1 MLKELIITGIGL
13 VFGSLL
19 IPYIFAEIQNSQKEL
34 EIKTGLIKEMNPAIM
49 DSIMVVQVLEQER
62 RNDTEI
68 DLGDTT
74 DESVLTDERVKGI
87 KAARL
92 IESQIRAYFP
102 YNLSLA
108 RDWNNIFAAAFNF
121 VNLYL
126 LDDEVKRGDLV
137 KEIYRLLAIT
147 EDSDVTL
154 HLKNK
159 SSNKDD
165 YRSSFFKLQEQIKGK
180 YDNLTKLILSNPI
193 PEYKTNLLKID

>member
-1 MLKELIITGIGL
+1 
-13 VFGSLL
+13 
-19 IPYIFAEIQNSQKEL
+19 
-34 EIKTGLIKEMNPAIM
+34 MNPAIM
-49 DSIMVVQVLEQER
+49 DSIMMVQVLEQER

-68 DLGDTT
+68 DLGNIT
-74 DESVLTDERVKGI
+74 DESVLTDERVEGI

-92 IESQIRAYFP
+92 IESQLGAYFP

-108 RDWNNIFAAAFNF
+108 RDWNNIFAGAFNF

-147 EDSDVTL
+147 EDGNVTE

-159 SSNKDD
+159 LSNKAD
-165 YRSSFFKLQEQIKGK
+165 YRISFFKLQEQIKGR
-180 YDNLTKLILSNPI
+180 YDNLTKLILTNHIPQYRSNF
-193 PEYKTNLLKID
+193 LKIDYSTDRQPVR